1 VKISKRLREDSA
13 VLCLVG
19 AQVGGLWTAAQLVD
33 GTSVDEPNAA
43 RNLARVAHEAAYMA
57 ANDFYE
63 DALVEAAALL
73 RDGWSPGD
81 PIVPW
86 VPK

>member
-1 VKISKRLREDSA
+1 
-13 VLCLVG
+13 VLCLIG
-19 AQVGGLWTAAQLVD
+19 AQVGGLWTAAQLAD
-33 GTSVDEPNAA
+33 GTSIEEPNAA
-43 RNLARVAHEAAYMA
+43 RDLARVVHRAAYMETR
-57 ANDFYE
+57 DSYE